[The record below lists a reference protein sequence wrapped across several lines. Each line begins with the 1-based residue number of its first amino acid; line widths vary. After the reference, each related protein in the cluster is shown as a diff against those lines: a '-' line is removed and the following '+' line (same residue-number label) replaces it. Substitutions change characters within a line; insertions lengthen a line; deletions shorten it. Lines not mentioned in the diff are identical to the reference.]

1 MRDIQIFILLPT
13 VTPENDF
20 FRDNSHLIDTD
31 NNLIADYIGRLEAML
46 EITYREK
53 NTNVFYSTTNIE
65 QFLSTFDGDIYLQ
78 TLKGKLQEMLTGA
91 DDWETRSL
99 QKNTH
104 SYFIWS
110 LNDSKVYQ
118 IINHTLAEIA
128 ESTQNQSDNRFVLI
142 DHEATHLTTYI
153 YIFKDSLTKEFEPFF
168 IKISS
173 TVSRESLEEWLINN
187 RQQRVFNLNP
197 KHGENGMGGHKS
209 NKGEKVALLLCS
221 RERAQELLNNAKGDK
236 RKNKEL
242 YIFDDQH
249 KRFLIFKDD
258 NTEINSY
265 HGYHLDSENEIP
277 AKIRNGYDKTLKNI
291 MNCYFTTPRI

>member
-110 LNDSKVYQ
+110 LND
-118 IINHTLAEIA
+118 T
-128 ESTQNQSDNRFVLI
+128 
-142 DHEATHLTTYI
+142 
-153 YIFKDSLTKEFEPFF
+153 
-168 IKISS
+168 
-173 TVSRESLEEWLINN
+173 
-187 RQQRVFNLNP
+187 
-197 KHGENGMGGHKS
+197 
-209 NKGEKVALLLCS
+209 C
-221 RERAQELLNNAKGDK
+221 
-236 RKNKEL
+236 KN
-242 YIFDDQH
+242 
-249 KRFLIFKDD
+249 
-258 NTEINSY
+258 
-265 HGYHLDSENEIP
+265 
-277 AKIRNGYDKTLKNI
+277 
-291 MNCYFTTPRI
+291 